1 MALILH
7 IDTATVNAVVCIS
20 ENEKVIDF
28 FTNNNQK
35 DHASFVQPAIKQ
47 LLQKNNISI
56 NQLNAVSVTEGPG
69 SYTGLRVG
77 MASAKGLCYALNIP
91 LLALST
97 LKVMALSVIE
107 HTTQPELYSYCPM
120 IDARRIE
127 VFTGLFDNELNEI
140 LPASSV
146 ILAAT
151 YLDDILQKKKII
163 FSGNGAQKFINLSHH
178 SNIIFSEKTI
188 STSALATISTKKFN
202 EKKFADLYTADSI
215 YIKPFFT
222 AHKL

>member
-7 IDTATVNAVVCIS
+7 IDTATVNAVVGIS
-20 ENEKVIDF
+20 ENERVIDF
-28 FTNNNQK
+28 LTNNNQK

-56 NQLNAVSVTEGPG
+56 QQLNAVSVTEGPG

-107 HTTQPELYSYCPM
+107 HTTQPELYLYCPM
-120 IDARRIE
+120 IDARRVE
-127 VFTGLFDNELNEI
+127 VFTGLYDNELNEI

-146 ILAAT
+146 ILVAT
-151 YLDDILQKKKII
+151 YLNDILQKKKII
-163 FSGNGAQKFINLSHH
+163 FLGNGAQKFINLSHH
-178 SNIIFSEKTI
+178 SNIIFSEEPI
-188 STSALATISTKKFN
+188 STSALAAISTKKFN
-202 EKKFADLYTADSI
+202 EKNFADLHRADSI

-222 AHKL
+222 TYKL